1 MLFRPLSCIAT
12 SIYTLQLLLR
22 VVQGYFL
29 AVLMNHVGGK
39 VSHFARTP
47 KSFAP
52 FFVLIEDLDSAR
64 REELKNAL
72 DFNLRPWE
80 GG

>member
-1 MLFRPLSCIAT
+1 
-12 SIYTLQLLLR
+12 
-22 VVQGYFL
+22 
-29 AVLMNHVGGK
+29 MNHVGGK

-72 DFNLRPWE
+72 DSDRPPRE